1 MNLGKC
7 AASRYHVTLD
17 SRERSDVSDDE
28 HRAVN
33 VASRPP
39 LARGRADTETF
50 RCQVDR
56 FTITAINACLGLA
69 VGTAVGL
76 LGLRHPVHD
85 THEKMQPVQRSAP
98 FRRSQLCPNLFYLV
112 AGFL

>member
-1 MNLGKC
+1 M
-7 AASRYHVTLD
+7 
-17 SRERSDVSDDE
+17 
-28 HRAVN
+28 N
-33 VASRPP
+33 VASHTP
-39 LARGRADTETF
+39 LKRGRVDRETF

-85 THEKMQPVQRSAP
+85 THETM
-98 FRRSQLCPNLFYLV
+98 
-112 AGFL
+112 